1 MTFRSIICISRGLA
15 VLTIALAVAF
25 AGSAQAQTAQ
35 PAPAG
40 SQDAADLAKQLSN
53 PIASLVSVPFQFN
66 WALPVGPE
74 GDTRFILNVQPVM
87 PFSVSENWNMI
98 ARLIVPFVGQPPL
111 AEGGVAA
118 SGIGDALTSIFFS
131 PKSGPVIWGV
141 GPVLSLPST
150 SQKTL
155 GTGKWS
161 AGPTFVVLK
170 QQGKFTYGAL
180 VNQVWSF
187 GGNETRSDV
196 NQFFLQP
203 FLAYVTPTA
212 VTISVNSEAVFN
224 WEADSG
230 RRATIP
236 INLAVSKVATFGVF
250 PASYQLGTG
259 FYVKTP
265 DGRPDWQLR
274 FALTLLLPK
283 RQ

>member
-1 MTFRSIICISRGLA
+1 MRNSLRPFSLVPA
-15 VLTIALAVAF
+15 FALVFALATAVPA
-25 AGSAQAQTAQ
+25 SAQNAQ
-35 PAPAG
+35 APAAPAQG
-40 SQDAADLAKQLSN
+40 GDAAALAKQLSN
-53 PIASLVSVPFQFN
+53 PVASLVSVPFQFN
-66 WALPVGPE
+66 WAQPVGPE

-118 SGIGDALTSIFFS
+118 SGIGDALASVFFS

-170 QQGKFTYGAL
+170 QQGQWTYGAL

-203 FLAYVTPTA
+203 FLAYVTPAA
-212 VTISVNSEAVFN
+212 VTISINSEAVFN

-236 INLAVSKVATFGVF
+236 INLGVSKVATFGMF
-250 PASYQLGTG
+250 PASYQVGAG
-259 FYVKTP
+259 FYVDTP

-274 FALTLLLPK
+274 FTLALLLPK